1 MPRRGYAMVADFRT
15 IAIGCRWG
23 ESGSSAEPPTGALT
37 STTYSWTVNAATSSR
52 PVGVKVAFWAGRHSD
67 RMHVRP
73 WGVAV
78 TRWGQTPASDQ
89 FVSTALPP
97 ADSGRLGDAAASGHS
112 PGFRRL

>member
-1 MPRRGYAMVADFRT
+1 MMADFRT
-15 IAIGCRWG
+15 IAIGCRWC
-23 ESGSSAEPPTGALT
+23 ESGPSAEPPTGALT

-67 RMHVRP
+67 RMHVGP

-97 ADSGRLGDAAASGHS
+97 SDSGRLGDAAASGHS